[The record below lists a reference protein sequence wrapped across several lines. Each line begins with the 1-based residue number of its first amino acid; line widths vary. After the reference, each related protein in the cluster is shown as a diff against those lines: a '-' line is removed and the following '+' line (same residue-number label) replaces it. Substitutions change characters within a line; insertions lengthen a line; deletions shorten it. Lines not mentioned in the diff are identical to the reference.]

1 MANYTLPT
9 TQKYSVVAANNVGL
23 GQVGSILETGTTAI
37 SGKEI
42 VAITF
47 LEDSVFTVLTPES
60 GTNLYIGDSNN
71 NGDSSDSVTFPQ
83 GVTIFGRWSAFTLSS
98 GSVVAYLG

>member
-1 MANYTLPT
+1 MTMH
-9 TQKYSVVAANNVGL
+9 KYSVNESNNIGL
-23 GQVGSILETGTTAI
+23 GQAGSILETGTTAI
-37 SGKEI
+37 SGKKI

-71 NGDSSDSVTFPQ
+71 NGDSSDGVTFPQ